1 MLLELRKQRITL
13 IREAVG
19 NRQPFDM
26 LHTQLAMLSRATL
39 SEDLIMCG
47 VIPEEFDHDSSEE
60 KLWAKY
66 CDILLKHALNF
77 LGIRTQVIRTR
88 GNSADVRGETDTYSL
103 VGDAKAFRLSRTA
116 RNQKDFKIAALDD
129 WRSGSTYACLVAPRY
144 QFPSRI
150 SQIYKQAL
158 EKNVTLLGYV
168 HLRFLLDHLPTDS
181 LQPMWDLRTQQQ
193 PTAEADAYWQQLEAV
208 LIGLTGQATTVL
220 EAYKRNDLQA
230 AAQIGRDGIQH
241 WQHVIQDYQQ
251 LTHEEAIRRLR
262 KAEKVDQKIQAIEKT
277 LQQIE
282 INL

>member
-13 IREAVG
+13 IREAIG

-26 LHTQLAMLSRATL
+26 LHAQLATL
-39 SEDLIMCG
+39 SQAALSEELSVCG

-66 CDILLKHALNF
+66 CDILLKHALSF
-77 LGIRTQVIRTR
+77 LGIQTQVIRTR
-88 GNSADVRGETDTYSL
+88 GNSADVRGETDFYSL

-129 WRSGSTYACLVAPRY
+129 WRSGSTYACLVAPLY
-144 QFPSRI
+144 QFPSRT

-168 HLRFLLDHLPTDS
+168 HLKFLLDHMPNNS
-181 LQPMWDLRTQQQ
+181 LQPMWDLGTWQQ
-193 PTAEADAYWQQLEAV
+193 PTAEAQAYWHQLEAV
-208 LIGLTGQATTVL
+208 LVGLAGQSVTVL
-220 EAYKRNDLQA
+220 ETYKRSDLQA
-230 AAQIGRDGIQH
+230 ASQIGSAGIQH
-241 WQHVIQDYQQ
+241 WQRIIQDYQK
-251 LTHEEAIRRLR
+251 LTREEAITRLR

-277 LQQIE
+277 LQQIG
-282 INL
+282 INP